1 MFIKDIRRCMEKGC
15 CNIVEVANVK
25 RSIIGLKKQPINGT
39 STKTLCIVTKTKAD
53 EKTMIQELA

>member
-1 MFIKDIRRCMEKGC
+1 MEKGC